1 MSKKDGSKDARRS
14 PRRRDALSKRVIV
27 QTAIDIL
34 DADGEEALTFRAL
47 AARLSTGAGAL
58 YHHVSNKDQL
68 LAAAATNLVER
79 VTGPAPSSDSSEATL
94 RTLMLDVF
102 DVIRAHPWLGAQLS
116 RAPWQPADL
125 LIFERIGELLAP
137 LQIPDEMRFDVASA
151 FMNHVLGA
159 AAQQAAGTCIAPNLD
174 RAAFLEKV
182 TAGWTA
188 HAGRDQLPFV
198 HEIAPQL
205 AHHDDR
211 QQFATGVNLLLAG
224 IAATTHPC

>member
-1 MSKKDGSKDARRS
+1 MSNDARRS

-27 QTAIDIL
+27 RTAIDIL

-68 LAAAATNLVER
+68 LAAAATDLVER
-79 VTGPAPSSDSSEATL
+79 VTGSAPLSDSSQATL
-94 RTLMLDVF
+94 RTFMLDVF

-125 LIFERIGELLAP
+125 LVFERIGELLAP
-137 LQIPDEMRFDVASA
+137 LPMPDEMRFDVASA
-151 FMNHVLGA
+151 FMNHVLGV
-159 AAQQAAGTCIAPNLD
+159 AAQQAAATRITPNLD
-174 RAAFLEKV
+174 RATFLEV
-182 TAGWTA
+182 ATADWTA
-188 HAGRDQLPFV
+188 HAGRDRLPFV
-198 HEIAPQL
+198 HEIAPYL

-211 QQFATGVNLLLAG
+211 KQFGTGVNLLLAG
-224 IAATTHPC
+224 IAVTAGP